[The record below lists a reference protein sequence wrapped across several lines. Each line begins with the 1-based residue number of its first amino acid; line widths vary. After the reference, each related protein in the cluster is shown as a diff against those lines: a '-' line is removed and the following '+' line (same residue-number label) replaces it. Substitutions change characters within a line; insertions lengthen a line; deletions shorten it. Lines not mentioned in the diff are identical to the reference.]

1 MEFILPT
8 LKFITY
14 MGIGMIVL
22 GALVFLGIFK
32 GSRSPLNFSNKKVL
46 SKTPTLPPKSELVF
60 RHTYSTPQ
68 FNRKQ

>member
-22 GALVFLGIFK
+22 GALVFLGILK
-32 GSRSPLNFSNKKVL
+32 GSRSPQNFSNKKVL
-46 SKTPTLPPKSELVF
+46 SKTPCLPPKKQNHLVVF
-60 RHTYSTPQ
+60 A
-68 FNRKQ
+68 FF